1 MLLFAGC
8 GQSGPELAPVRG
20 VVTLDSEPVFEAQL
34 MFQPEV
40 GSPSYGVT
48 DKDGQYELY
57 YNRDRKGALVGS
69 HTVSIEMDTQI
80 VGPDGR
86 YIRRPQAIPPRYN
99 TQSELRS
106 DVEPDREN
114 VFDFELK
121 SDPNESMG
129 RDRRRVRRVTSGAAT
144 AFGRN

>member
-1 MLLFAGC
+1 M
-8 GQSGPELAPVRG
+8 RG
-20 VVTLDSEPVFEAQL
+20 LVTLDSRPVFEAQL
-34 MFQPEV
+34 MFQPEA

-48 DKDGQYELY
+48 DKDGQYELAF
-57 YNRDRKGALVGS
+57 NRDHRGALVGS

-99 TQSELRS
+99 TQSELRRE
-106 DVEPDREN
+106 VEPDREN

-121 SDPNESMG
+121 SDLNEPMG
-129 RDRRRVRRVTSGAAT
+129 
-144 AFGRN
+144 